1 MTEDTGPTTAD
12 TGAATDDPNVDPTD
26 LQRDLDRIKEAMG
39 IAERYESATEQ
50 WLLFG
55 VYVAVGAA
63 LSQYVVLNRLAGW
76 WFAVIWL
83 GLGGVI
89 YLASRFRYGR
99 SGYGPGRNEPNIGF
113 QIVAVYLGVLPIQ
126 VVVWAFLPDLGYL
139 AQNALSLGIILI
151 LLGLAYFVAGE
162 TLKAYRIRARD
173 RRAFHAG
180 GLGMVVL
187 GTAIPLVE
195 VLHTWGYTA
204 FGVGYLGYA
213 LLTYGVLTRG

>member
-1 MTEDTGPTTAD
+1 MTEDTGFTNGDARTED
-12 TGAATDDPNVDPTD
+12 ATVDPSE
-26 LQRDLDRIKEAMG
+26 LQDDLDRIKEAMG

-55 VYVAVGAA
+55 VFVAVGAA

-76 WFAVIWL
+76 WHSIIWL
-83 GLGGVI
+83 GLAGVT
-89 YLASRFRYGR
+89 YLLIRYRYG
-99 SGYGPGRNEPNIGF
+99 GPAFGPGRNEPNIGF
-113 QIVAVYLGVLPIQ
+113 QIVVIYLGSLPIQ
-126 VVVWAFLPDLGYL
+126 IAIGTFLPDLGYL
-139 AQNALSLGIILI
+139 AENALFFGLIVI

-180 GLGMVVL
+180 GLGMVAL

-213 LLTYGVLTRG
+213 LLTYAVLTRG